1 MNDHPSREELSALTP
16 GSLSAARAREILSH
30 LLAPC
35 VSCLDAAPTSLRLL
49 LGLEPGPPELTA
61 EEDAAYDTAIE
72 RAIRAACK
80 LDRHLQGQ
88 RTEARKLERILA
100 QGGLEAVEKLPR
112 KTGDLALF
120 EALLARSWSLRHENP
135 RLMAQFAWLAVKAA
149 ERLDAVRYGAER
161 VSDFQCRAHAEL
173 GNAYRVLDQLDSARI
188 SLDDARRLFE
198 LGTGDRFLE
207 VRMLE
212 LEASLFADRRQ
223 FGPARNNL
231 LKAFAFHQDSGDA
244 HLTGRALI
252 TLGLYTGNAG
262 DPEEGISLVRRGA
275 DLLELGRDPALEHAA
290 LHNQLHFLVDC
301 GRYGEARRFLF
312 LHSAAFAAVEG
323 RLNRLRLRVLEG
335 RIDYGLQKRDRAE
348 AIFREVVRG
357 FTEADRPYDAALFSL
372 DLAAALLAQHKAGE
386 AGEVVLEASQA
397 FLRLGI
403 EREALGAVMLLR
415 TACEVRVA
423 TVAMVEE
430 VKGYL
435 RRIEHGP
442 LTAFEARAWETPGR

>member
-1 MNDHPSREELSALTP
+1 MNDHPSREELSALSQRGLP
-16 GSLSAARAREILSH
+16 ADRAREILSH
-30 LLAPC
+30 LLVPC
-35 VSCLDAAPTSLRLL
+35 ERCLDAAPTSLRLL
-49 LGLEPGPPELTA
+49 LGLEPGPPELTS
-61 EEDAAYDTAIE
+61 EESAAYDTAIE

-80 LDRHLQGQ
+80 LDRHLQAQ
-88 RTEARKLERILA
+88 RTEARKLERVLA

-149 ERLDAVRYGAER
+149 ERLDAVRYGAQG

-173 GNAYRVLDQLDSARI
+173 GNAYRVLDQLDASRA

-231 LKAFAFHQDSGDA
+231 LKAFAFHQDNGDA
-244 HLTGRALI
+244 HLAGRALI

-262 DPEEGISLVRRGA
+262 DPEEGLSLVRRGA
-275 DLLELGRDPALEHAA
+275 ALLEKGREPAVEHAA
-290 LHNQLHFLVDC
+290 LHNQLHFLIDC
-301 GRYGEARRFLF
+301 GRYEEARRFLF
-312 LHSAAFAAVEG
+312 LNSAAFATVDEQ
-323 RLNRLRLRVLEG
+323 LNHLRLRALEG
-335 RIDYGLQKRDRAE
+335 RIDYGLHKRARAE
-348 AIFREVVRG
+348 AIFREVVQG
-357 FTEADRPYDAALFSL
+357 FREANRPYDAAIVSL

-386 AGEVVLEASQA
+386 AEQVIVETSQA

-415 TACEVRVA
+415 TACEVKAA

-435 RRIEHGP
+435 RRIEQGP
-442 LTAFEARAWETPGR
+442 LTAFEARAWEGPGR

>member
-1 MNDHPSREELSALTP
+1 LSDHPSREELSALTLGGMP
-16 GSLSAARAREILSH
+16 AARTREILAH

-35 VSCLDAAPTSLRLL
+35 ERCLVGAPAPLRLL
-49 LGLEPGPPELTA
+49 LGLEPGPPELTP
-61 EEDAAYDTAIE
+61 EEDAAYDTVIE

-80 LDRHLQGQ
+80 LDRHVQGQ

-173 GNAYRVLDQLDSARI
+173 GNAYRVLDQLDASRA
-188 SLDDARRLFE
+188 SLDTARRLFE

-212 LEASLFADRRQ
+212 LEASLFADRRL

-231 LKAFAFHQDSGDA
+231 LKAFAFHQDNGDP
-244 HLTGRALI
+244 HLAGRALI
-252 TLGLYTGNAG
+252 MLGLYTGNAG
-262 DPEEGISLVRRGA
+262 DPEEGLSLVRRGA
-275 DLLELGRDPALEHAA
+275 ALLEKGRDPSLELGALD
-290 LHNQLHFLVDC
+290 NQLLLLLDL
-301 GRYGEARRFLF
+301 GRYEEARRFFF
-312 LHSAAFAAVEG
+312 LHAADFAAVEG
-323 RLNRLRLRVLEG
+323 RVTRLRLRALEG
-335 RIDYGLQKRDRAE
+335 RIDYGLRKRERAE
-348 AIFREVVRG
+348 TIFREVVQG
-357 FTEADRPYDAALFSL
+357 FTEVSRPYDAAIVSL
-372 DLAAALLAQHKAGE
+372 DLAAALLAQGKAAQAE
-386 AGEVVLEASQA
+386 ETVLEASQT

-415 TACEVRVA
+415 TACEVRAA

-430 VKGYL
+430 VRSYL
-435 RRIEHGP
+435 RRIEQGP
-442 LTAFEARAWETPGR
+442 LTAFEARSWEEPGR